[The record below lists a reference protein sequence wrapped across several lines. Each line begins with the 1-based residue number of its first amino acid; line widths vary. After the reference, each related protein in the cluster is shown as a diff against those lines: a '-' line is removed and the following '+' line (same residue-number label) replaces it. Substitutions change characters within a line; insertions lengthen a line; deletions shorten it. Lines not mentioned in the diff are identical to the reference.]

1 MSRDR
6 HSSESPFH
14 PSRLSSGDPRDRVPA
29 NRAFDQFWTFPSLGL
44 NPPPRCIWNTRW
56 TSPTDK
62 ATLLSVLGHYP
73 EHGTG
78 AMWRGH
84 NHQPFLAQEGLEGAL
99 MVGELHEASIGGGR
113 CSRIRKVR
121 RGSYGRE
128 DKICQLPVPGSNLNE
143 EKNQGLNGP
152 DACLMI

>member
-29 NRAFDQFWTFPSLGL
+29 NRAFDQFWTFPSLSL
-44 NPPPRCIWNTRW
+44 NPPPRWYVTMAWIATETSSSIWNTRW

-78 AMWRGH
+78 AMWCGH

-121 RGSYGRE
+121 HTCS
-128 DKICQLPVPGSNLNE
+128 LT
-143 EKNQGLNGP
+143 GL
-152 DACLMI
+152 LSR